1 LIRQYFHTTNLWVLY
16 AIAMGVFLLVVE
28 IGFLLGRRMQ
38 SRSDDKSRSQT
49 STIQAALLA
58 MLGLLLAFSFSMV
71 LARFDAREE
80 LVVNES
86 LAIETT
92 FLRSDFLPEP
102 NRTAVTSLLRRYAD
116 AKIEFYSLAY
126 DESKIR
132 QINEKIKELQKQLW
146 SQALAAGNL
155 DQVTLKYNL
164 LIQSLSDMFDFHGR
178 GVAAMGRRIPD
189 EVFNLLYFVSALA
202 LGLTGY
208 AAGLTGRRQ
217 RIQWLILSVAIASI
231 IMLIVDMDRPRRTNI
246 KVSQQ
251 SLFELRDR
259 LPKTVP

>member
-1 LIRQYFHTTNLWVLY
+1 LIRQYFHTTNLRVLY

-38 SRSDDKSRSQT
+38 SRNDDNSRSQT

-71 LARFDAREE
+71 LSHFDAREE
-80 LVVNES
+80 LIVNES

-92 FLRSDFLPEP
+92 SLRSDLLPEP
-102 NRTAVTSLLRRYAD
+102 NRTAVASLLHRYVD
-116 AKIEFYSLAY
+116 AKIEFYSTGFNE
-126 DESKIR
+126 DKIR
-132 QINEKIKELQKQLW
+132 QINETIEELQRQLW
-146 SQALAAGNL
+146 SQALAAGKV
-155 DQVTLKYNL
+155 DQVTLRYNL
-164 LIQSLSDMFDFHGR
+164 FIQSLSDMFDFHGR
-178 GVAAMGRRIPD
+178 GVAAMRRRIPD
-189 EVFNLLYFVSALA
+189 EVFNLLYFVAALG

-217 RIQWLILSVAIASI
+217 RIQWLILSIAIASI

-251 SLFELRDR
+251 SLVELRDR

>member
-1 LIRQYFHTTNLWVLY
+1 MIRQYFYPTNLWALY
-16 AIAMGVFLLVVE
+16 SIAMGVFLLVVE

-38 SRSDDKSRSQT
+38 SRSDDRSRSQT

-71 LARFDAREE
+71 LSHFDAREE

-92 FLRSDFLPEP
+92 ILRADLLPEP
-102 NRTAVTSLLRRYAD
+102 HGTAVDSLLRRYVD
-116 AKIEFYSLAY
+116 AKIDFYSSVF

-132 QINEKIKELQKQLW
+132 QINGKIEELQKQLW
-146 SQALAAGNL
+146 LQTLEAGNP
-155 DQVTLKYNL
+155 DRVSLKYSL
-164 LIQSLSDMFDFHGR
+164 FIQSLSDMFDFHGR
-178 GVAAMGRRIPD
+178 GVAAMRRRIPD
-189 EVFNLLYFVSALA
+189 EVFNLLYFVLALA

-208 AAGLTGRRQ
+208 VAGLTGRRQ

-251 SLFELRDR
+251 SLVELRDR

>member
-1 LIRQYFHTTNLWVLY
+1 MIRQYFHTTNLWVIY
-16 AIAMGVFLLVVE
+16 AIAMGVFLLLVE
-28 IGFLLGRRMQ
+28 IGFLLGCRRQ
-38 SRSDDKSRSQT
+38 SQIDDQSRSQT
-49 STIQAALLA
+49 FTIQAALLA

-80 LVVNES
+80 LIVNES

-92 FLRSDFLPEP
+92 FLRSDLLPEP
-102 NRTAVTSLLRRYAD
+102 KGSAVASLLRRYVD
-116 AKIEFYSLAY
+116 AKIEFYSSAF

-132 QINEKIKELQKQLW
+132 QINEKIEELQKQLW
-146 SQALAAGNL
+146 LQTLEAGNP
-155 DQVTLKYNL
+155 DRVSLKYSL
-164 LIQSLSDMFDFHGR
+164 FIQSLSEMFDFHGR
-178 GVAAMGRRIPD
+178 GVAAMRRRIPD
-189 EVFNLLYFVSALA
+189 EVFNLLYFVAALA

-208 AAGLTGRRQ
+208 AAGLTGKRQ

-251 SLFELRDR
+251 SLLELRDR
-259 LPKTVP
+259 LPQTVP

>member
-1 LIRQYFHTTNLWVLY
+1 
-16 AIAMGVFLLVVE
+16 MGVFLLVVE

-71 LARFDAREE
+71 LAHFDAREE